1 MHVNTAKYFCI
12 TNTAYNDKKL
22 NIICLHAYTLCR
34 TQSIFNYK
42 MTLQKCLDFLM
53 K

>member
-1 MHVNTAKYFCI
+1 MHINTAKYFCI
-12 TNTAYNDKKL
+12 TNTEYNEEKL
-22 NIICLHAYTLCR
+22 NIICLYAYTLCR

-42 MTLQKCLDFLM
+42 MTLQKCLDFLT